1 MKNNVLGGIWGP
13 SEASHTSGVQD
24 WKFSYGLDTE
34 QGQARCCRYQYHSF
48 NLYSSLCSVCSV
60 SEHILMTTVIHC
72 DFYFPQLILP
82 TIPKNTFQ
90 LFMSFETG
98 FFWKVGV

>member
-1 MKNNVLGGIWGP
+1 MYWGAYGVRLELHTPVACETGSFRMAQIP
-13 SEASHTSGVQD
+13 SKDRPGVA
-24 WKFSYGLDTE
+24 DTNTFLT
-34 QGQARCCRYQYHSF
+34 YKT
-48 NLYSSLCSVCSV
+48 VCSV
-60 SEHILMTTVIHC
+60 SEHLLMTTVIHC

>member
-1 MKNNVLGGIWGP
+1 M
-13 SEASHTSGVQD
+13 
-24 WKFSYGLDTE
+24 
-34 QGQARCCRYQYHSF
+34 
-48 NLYSSLCSVCSV
+48 

-98 FFWKVGV
+98 FFLESWSVNVPVSQVLWVNFVKCALNKVDVETKYRLSVGLISI